1 MNRRGQIQNE
11 VKNKTARIQKI
22 KELVSGGGIDS
33 QGKLLELLRKD
44 GFDLTQATLSRD
56 LKRMRIAKVGDG
68 NGGYTYILPESARH
82 SAAGHVLGVHHA
94 VSSAGFVSIDF
105 SGQFC
110 VIKTRPGYA
119 GGIALDIDAL
129 DSHSV
134 MGTIAGDDTILVI
147 LRENESR
154 QHVMSILKNIIPT
167 LEEKT
172 E

>member
-1 MNRRGQIQNE
+1 M
-11 VKNKTARIQKI
+11 KNKAARIQKI
-22 KELVSGGGIDS
+22 KELVSGGTIDS
-33 QGKLLELLRKD
+33 QRRLLELLRES

-68 NGGYTYILPESARH
+68 NGGYIYILPDSARH
-82 SAAGHVLGVHHA
+82 TVAGHVSGVHHA
-94 VSSAGFVSIDF
+94 APSAGFVSIDF

-119 GGIALDIDAL
+119 GGIALEIDAL
-129 DSHSV
+129 DSHAV

-154 QHVMSILKNIIPT
+154 RQVMSILKNIIPT

>member
-1 MNRRGQIQNE
+1 M
-11 VKNKTARIQKI
+11 KNKAARIQKI
-22 KELVSGGGIDS
+22 KELVSGGTIDS
-33 QGKLLELLRKD
+33 QSRLLELLRES

-68 NGGYTYILPESARH
+68 NGGYIYILPDSARH
-82 SAAGHVLGVHHA
+82 TVAGHVSGVHHA
-94 VSSAGFVSIDF
+94 APSA
-105 SGQFC
+105 
-110 VIKTRPGYA
+110 A
-119 GGIALDIDAL
+119 GGIALEIDAL
-129 DSHSV
+129 DSHAV

-154 QHVMSILKNIIPT
+154 RQVMSILKNIIPT

>member
-1 MNRRGQIQNE
+1 MLNG

-22 KELVSGGGIDS
+22 KELVSGGAIDS
-33 QGKLLELLRKD
+33 QSRLLELLRES

-68 NGGYTYILPESARH
+68 NGGYTYILPEAARH
-82 SAAGHVLGVHHA
+82 AVPANVAAVRHPA
-94 VSSAGFVSIDF
+94 PSAGFVSIDF

-129 DSHSV
+129 DSRAV

-147 LRENESR
+147 LRENESK